1 MLIRSN
7 YTNFQQYP
15 LPFMEKLEKQ
25 QRLDRLLEAIVLEY
39 IKTAKP
45 VGSQTLVEEYGFD
58 YSAAT
63 IRNDMAALEQHG
75 YISQPHTSAGR
86 VPTEQGYQYYIQH
99 LLHRRELGQQQKQA
113 LAQATQ
119 HEQHHRERRIKQ
131 LAQTIAELSGETV
144 VISVSGDDYYYTGI
158 AQLFRKPE
166 FTEQIDMLARI
177 GDVFDHLDEVMA
189 QVQRQLRNE
198 VEVLI
203 GQENPVS
210 DQCSM
215 VVTEYG
221 DAQGPAP
228 RGMVS
233 IIGPMRMDY
242 DTNIAILRYIESI
255 MNHHY
260 DR

>member
-1 MLIRSN
+1 
-7 YTNFQQYP
+7 
-15 LPFMEKLEKQ
+15 MEKLEKQ

-45 VGSQTLVEEYGFD
+45 VGSKTLAEEYGFD
-58 YSAAT
+58 YSPAT
-63 IRNDMAALEQHG
+63 IRNDMAELEQQG
-75 YISQPHTSAGR
+75 FVTQPHTSAGR
-86 VPTEQGYQYYIQH
+86 MPTEQGYQYYIQH
-99 LLHRRELGQQQKQA
+99 LLQRRELNQQKKQA
-113 LAQATQ
+113 LAHAAQ
-119 HEQHHRERRIKQ
+119 HEQDHRDRRIKQ
-131 LAQTIAELSGETV
+131 LAQTIADVSGETV

-166 FTEQIDMLARI
+166 FAEQTEMLAHI
-177 GDVFDHLDEVMA
+177 GEVFDHLDEVMA
-189 QVQRQLRNE
+189 RVQRHLRQE
-198 VEVLI
+198 VDVLI

-221 DAQGPAP
+221 SADHGTP

-242 DTNIAILRYIESI
+242 DTNIAILQYIESV

-260 DR
+260 ER